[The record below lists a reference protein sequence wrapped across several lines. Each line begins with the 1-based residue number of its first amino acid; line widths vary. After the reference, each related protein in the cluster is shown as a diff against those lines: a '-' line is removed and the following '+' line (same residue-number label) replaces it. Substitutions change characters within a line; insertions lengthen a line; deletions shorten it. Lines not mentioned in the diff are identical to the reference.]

1 MVKQEMPQE
10 EQMSESYISV
20 GLGILVVVVVGILLY
35 NYFTQR
41 GTKNTDTSNQDTEQ
55 LLEATTSAKPGTTYT
70 VVSGDTLWSISEKAY
85 GTGFNWQQ
93 IKELNKLSTDALV
106 AGQQLTIPEIIASPT
121 TEIAEASVAPSA
133 TTSTLTSPIPL
144 PSTSV
149 EASPMTQLSP
159 EASPVVTITGTS
171 YTVKE
176 GDTLWSIACQAYGDC
191 YAWVKIA
198 KSNNLINP
206 DLIHPGNVFNL
217 PR

>member
-1 MVKQEMPQE
+1 MNVYKT
-10 EQMSESYISV
+10 SY
-20 GLGILVVVVVGILLY
+20 LLL
-35 NYFTQR
+35 F
-41 GTKNTDTSNQDTEQ
+41 
-55 LLEATTSAKPGTTYT
+55 
-70 VVSGDTLWSISEKAY
+70 V
-85 GTGFNWQQ
+85 F
-93 IKELNKLSTDALV
+93 V
-106 AGQQLTIPEIIASPT
+106 AGCATVTPHPAKVEAPATRVEQQQAQNKLTIPEIIASPT